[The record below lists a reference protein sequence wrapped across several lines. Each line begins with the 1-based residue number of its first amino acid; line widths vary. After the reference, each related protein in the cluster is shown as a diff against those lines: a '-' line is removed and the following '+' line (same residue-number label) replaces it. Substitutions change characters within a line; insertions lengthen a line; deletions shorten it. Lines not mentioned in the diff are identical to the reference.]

1 MNNGNEGLEN
11 LKELEK
17 LELIINKFKQL
28 ITEQE
33 SEIETLK
40 KEIPLVR
47 EEAQVEKLQLQKAIN
62 HLHENIKMKD
72 DRIRELEQINKE
84 HQDQNGKLRD
94 EIKSIELGTVNN
106 FRRKGV
112 L

>member
-1 MNNGNEGLEN
+1 MNNGNEDTKLKLKVLDDLQSKDDQIDRLSEMVSNLETI
-11 LKELEK
+11 LK
-17 LELIINKFKQL
+17 
-28 ITEQE
+28 
-33 SEIETLK
+33 
-40 KEIPLVR
+40 
-47 EEAQVEKLQLQKAIN
+47 QKN
-62 HLHENIKMKD
+62 

-84 HQDQNGKLRD
+84 HQDLNGKLRE

>member
-1 MNNGNEGLEN
+1 MNNGNEGFEN
-11 LKELEK
+11 LKE
-17 LELIINKFKQL
+17 I
-28 ITEQE
+28 E
-33 SEIETLK
+33 SLK
-40 KEIPLVR
+40 KEIALVR
-47 EEAQVEKLQLQKAIN
+47 EDGQIEILRLNKLLTEAIFTREQR
-62 HLHENIKMKD
+62 IK
-72 DRIRELEQINKE
+72 ELEQINKE

>member
-1 MNNGNEGLEN
+1 MNNGNEGFEN
-11 LKELEK
+11 LKE
-17 LELIINKFKQL
+17 I
-28 ITEQE
+28 E
-33 SEIETLK
+33 SLK
-40 KEIPLVR
+40 KEIDLVR
-47 EEAQVEKLQLQKAIN
+47 EEAQVEKLQLQKAIS

-72 DRIRELEQINKE
+72 DRIRTLEQINKE
-84 HQDQNGKLRD
+84 HQTLNGKLRE

>member
-40 KEIPLVR
+40 KEITLVR
-47 EEAQVEKLQLQKAIN
+47 EDGQATQLQLEKQLKQ
-62 HLHENIKMKD
+62 KD

>member
-1 MNNGNEGLEN
+1 MNEEEN
-11 LKELEK
+11 
-17 LELIINKFKQL
+17 QL
-28 ITEQE
+28 MALVK
-33 SEIETLK
+33 EIEAVK
-40 KEIPLVR
+40 KEADKLMMDKI
-47 EEAQVEKLQLQKAIN
+47 AHYEKRLKQ
-62 HLHENIKMKD
+62 KD

-84 HQDQNGKLRD
+84 HQDANGKLRE

>member
-1 MNNGNEGLEN
+1 MNNGNEGFEN
-11 LKELEK
+11 LKE
-17 LELIINKFKQL
+17 
-28 ITEQE
+28 
-33 SEIETLK
+33 IENLK
-40 KEIPLVR
+40 KEISLVR
-47 EEAQVEKLQLQKAIN
+47 EEAQIEQLKLQKAIS

-84 HQDQNGKLRD
+84 HQDANGKLQD
-94 EIKSIELGTVNN
+94 EIKDIEQATVNN

>member
-1 MNNGNEGLEN
+1 MKNGNEGFEN
-11 LKELEK
+11 LKE
-17 LELIINKFKQL
+17 I
-28 ITEQE
+28 E
-33 SEIETLK
+33 SLK
-40 KEIPLVR
+40 KEIDLVR
-47 EEAQVEKLQLQKAIN
+47 EEAQVEKLQLQKAIS

-72 DRIRELEQINKE
+72 DRIRALEQINKE
-84 HQDQNGKLRD
+84 HQDLNGKLRE

>member
-1 MNNGNEGLEN
+1 MNNGNEGFEN
-11 LKELEK
+11 LKE
-17 LELIINKFKQL
+17 I
-28 ITEQE
+28 E
-33 SEIETLK
+33 SLK
-40 KEIPLVR
+40 KEIDLVR
-47 EEAQVEKLQLQKAIN
+47 EEAQVEQLKLQKAIS

-72 DRIRELEQINKE
+72 DRIRELEHIGKE
-84 HQDQNGKLRD
+84 HQKINSELRTDVNNMTEMCKKYKD

>member
-1 MNNGNEGLEN
+1 MNNGNEGFEN
-11 LKELEK
+11 LKE
-17 LELIINKFKQL
+17 
-28 ITEQE
+28 
-33 SEIETLK
+33 IENLK
-40 KEIPLVR
+40 KEISLVR
-47 EEAQVEKLQLQKAIN
+47 EEAQVEQLKLQKAIS

-84 HQDQNGKLRD
+84 HQDANGKLQD
-94 EIKSIELGTVNN
+94 EIKDIEQATVNN

>member
-1 MNNGNEGLEN
+1 MNNGNEGFEN
-11 LKELEK
+11 LKE
-17 LELIINKFKQL
+17 I
-28 ITEQE
+28 E
-33 SEIETLK
+33 SLK
-40 KEIPLVR
+40 KEIALVR

-84 HQDQNGKLRD
+84 HQDLNGKLRN
-94 EIKSIELGTVNN
+94 EIKDIEQGTVNN

>member
-1 MNNGNEGLEN
+1 MNNGNEGFEN
-11 LKELEK
+11 LKE
-17 LELIINKFKQL
+17 I
-28 ITEQE
+28 E
-33 SEIETLK
+33 SLK
-40 KEIPLVR
+40 KEISLIR
-47 EEAQVEKLQLQKAIN
+47 EEAQVEQLKLQKAIS

-84 HQDQNGKLRD
+84 HQDANGKLQD
-94 EIKSIELGTVNN
+94 EIKSIEQGTVNN

>member
-1 MNNGNEGLEN
+1 MS
-11 LKELEK
+11 EK
-17 LELIINKFKQL
+17 DFNHIMDDMRE
-28 ITEQE
+28 
-33 SEIETLK
+33 EIEAVK
-40 KEIPLVR
+40 KEADKLMMDKIVYYEKEIDLVR
-47 EEAQVEKLQLQKAIN
+47 EEAQVTQLQLEKQLKQ
-62 HLHENIKMKD
+62 KD

-84 HQDQNGKLRD
+84 HQDQNGKLRE

>member
-28 ITEQE
+28 ITERE

-40 KEIPLVR
+40 